1 MQLAFFLEEMQNIML
16 SAELFVPGVPLQ
28 QGCQG
33 SLGRNLATKAG
44 GVLQLGPDT
53 NCVTQERT
61 GCYIGCGHSYWIMS
75 ICPAGELS

>member
-1 MQLAFFLEEMQNIML
+1 ML
-16 SAELFVPGVPLQ
+16 SAEQFVPGVPLQ

-33 SLGRNLATKAG
+33 SLGRNLAAKAG

-61 GCYIGCGHSYWIMS
+61 GHSYWIVS
-75 ICPAGELS
+75 ISPAGELS

>member
-53 NCVTQERT
+53 VLHRRELVAILLVDIP
-61 GCYIGCGHSYWIMS
+61 IG
-75 ICPAGELS
+75 L